1 MALSRAFRRFPNQN
15 YQKHELAKDDG
26 LAYYVTAS
34 KDAYPFFA
42 YGELY
47 RLEPEYQTNA
57 FISDA
62 RGFIDYENPTRY
74 SFESVDDN
82 DDQDRFADWKR
93 LWQNGDFAF
102 GESPF
107 GTGGQADP
115 QVFPGYDENSDFISD
130 FNQNDNG
137 QPDFSE
143 PFLRYSVDPPEFL
156 FVVDMNNNNVID
168 RFENDNFAD
177 YPYRKDRDGWNVYGG
192 AFLTEAIKVT
202 VGSSTAD
209 EISSKRSAEI
219 TYTVLT
225 GQWNWPGIEAKAFQY
240 ARFVK
245 DDIKDD
251 VIQWV
256 DPDGFQEMI
265 DPLITQDT
273 FVWTG
278 YMTFD
283 YLRFKNLNIYNKVK
297 YDWFKQR
304 GSQADV
310 KDDRLFLGVIN
321 KIDYP
326 LPITDNLSFW
336 PRWKGIYRKVNPT
349 FSTDLDISEWSQF
362 FMLTSKYFILPT
374 TFIEYGVEFNL
385 FRNLNIRPDILP
397 PGYVDDFAGT
407 VLALQLSNRSAYLGY
422 SLTMN
427 TGFRWE
433 RKAFE
438 EATETNSL
446 LFIRVFAGLQN

>member
-1 MALSRAFRRFPNQN
+1 
-15 YQKHELAKDDG
+15 
-26 LAYYVTAS
+26 
-34 KDAYPFFA
+34 
-42 YGELY
+42 
-47 RLEPEYQTNA
+47 
-57 FISDA
+57 
-62 RGFIDYENPTRY
+62 
-74 SFESVDDN
+74 
-82 DDQDRFADWKR
+82 
-93 LWQNGDFAF
+93 
-102 GESPF
+102 
-107 GTGGQADP
+107 
-115 QVFPGYDENSDFISD
+115 
-130 FNQNDNG
+130 
-137 QPDFSE
+137 
-143 PFLRYSVDPPEFL
+143 
-156 FVVDMNNNNVID
+156 
-168 RFENDNFAD
+168 
-177 YPYRKDRDGWNVYGG
+177 
-192 AFLTEAIKVT
+192 
-202 VGSSTAD
+202 
-209 EISSKRSAEI
+209 
-219 TYTVLT
+219 LT

-245 DDIKDD
+245 DDIEDD

-256 DPDGFQEMI
+256 DPDGFQEVI

-349 FSTDLDISEWSQF
+349 FTTDLDISEWSQF
-362 FMLTSKYFILPT
+362 YMLTSKYFILPT
-374 TFIEYGVEFNL
+374 TFIEYGVEVNL
-385 FRNLNIRPDILP
+385 FRNLNTRPDIVP
-397 PGYVDDFAGT
+397 PGYVDDFTGT